1 MPKVVAKSTELVRYN
16 VVTIVCVNSMI
27 LMIINLRYINIK
39 RVIRLSLLILSLST
53 ILTGCAMSPS
63 TGSSQSSDLD
73 ESVDDTATLITKSS
87 STRISDYSQNN
98 QTPEHER
105 TQLHSTAI
113 DRVHYIPGNVPGDM
127 GNLVAI
133 IETDKFGQTNQADS
147 KQHQNKLYLEH
158 PMLSQSTVIDLAD
171 FPTANSETNQ
181 DDLWDRIRSGFK
193 LDHEH
198 PMVKG
203 DLDWYMRHQAYL
215 DRVVDRAQ
223 PYLHFIVEEAEKRNV
238 PMELVL
244 LPVVESAFQPFAYSH
259 GRAAGIWQF
268 IPSTGRMYGLKQN
281 WWYDGRRDVYAST
294 IAAIK
299 FLKALSREFKGDYLL
314 ALAAYNS
321 GAGTVRKAIR
331 KSKRHNRG
339 TDYWSI
345 RRYLPK
351 ETKGYVPKLLAISK
365 IIANP
370 SHHNINLKSVENR
383 PFLQK
388 AIFEGQID
396 LALAAD
402 LAGISLDN
410 MYRYNPGFNRWAT
423 DPKGPNYLL
432 IPENNIE
439 QFNEKLASLPPKKR
453 TRWEKHRIRNGE
465 TLGQIARKYRTTTSV
480 IKQVNKIR
488 GNTIRAGR
496 DLIIPVSVKKFNT
509 YTMTA
514 DVRKK
519 NIQNTK
525 RKGKKT
531 IYRVRGGDTLWDI
544 SRKYGVNVRQLAK
557 WNAMAPRDPL
567 KKGQR
572 LTIWSNKQ
580 KTYSAS
586 RAAPPVNEITRKIN
600 YIVRKGDSLG
610 RIAQKFRVS
619 ISQLRRWNRLPKNRY
634 LQPGQRIKLFIDIT
648 RQSG

>member
-1 MPKVVAKSTELVRYN
+1 MAKSTELIGYN
-16 VVTIVCVNSMI
+16 VVTIVCVKSMI
-27 LMIINLRYINIK
+27 LKIINSSHYSIK
-39 RVIRLSLLILSLST
+39 RLISIPLLSLTFST
-53 ILTGCAMSPS
+53 LLAGCAINPEANSAQS
-63 TGSSQSSDLD
+63 GSLATSI
-73 ESVDDTATLITKSS
+73 DDTATLATKSS
-87 STRISDYSQNN
+87 STRIADYSQIS
-98 QTPEHER
+98 EA
-105 TQLHSTAI
+105 STNPSPQSQPNVN
-113 DRVHYIPGNVPGDM
+113 RVHYIPENVPGDM
-127 GNLVAI
+127 GNLVSI
-133 IETDKFGQTNQADS
+133 VETENFEQAELNQQ
-147 KQHQNKLYLEH
+147 QHKLYLEH
-158 PMLSQSTVIDLAD
+158 PMLSKSSVIDLANY
-171 FPTANSETNQ
+171 PTTNI
-181 DDLWDRIRSGFK
+181 DTNENDLWDRIRSGFT
-193 LDHEH
+193 LDHNH
-198 PMVKG
+198 PIVKG
-203 DLDWYMRHQAYL
+203 DLNWYKKHQAYL

-223 PYLHFIVEEAEKRNV
+223 PYLHFIVEEAEKRGV
-238 PMELVL
+238 PMEMVL
-244 LPVVESAFQPFAYSH
+244 LPIVESAFQPFAYSH

-281 WWYDGRRDVYAST
+281 WWYDGRRDIYASS
-294 IAAIK
+294 IAGLK
-299 FLKALSREFKGDYLL
+299 YLKALSREFKGDYLL

-331 KSKRHNRG
+331 KSKRRNRG

-351 ETKGYVPKLLAISK
+351 ETRGYVPKLLAISK
-365 IIANP
+365 IVANP
-370 SHHNINLKSVENR
+370 ASHNIKLKSVDDR

-388 AIFEGQID
+388 ALFKGQID

-432 IPENNIE
+432 IPVNNIE

-453 TRWEKHRIRNGE
+453 TRWAKHRIRNGQ

-480 IKQVNKIR
+480 IKKVNKIR
-488 GNTIRAGR
+488 GSNIRAGR
-496 DLIIPVSVKKFNT
+496 DLIIPVAVKKFTT

-514 DVRKK
+514 DVRKR

-572 LTIWSNKQ
+572 LTIWSKKQ
-580 KTYSAS
+580 SSYAAS
-586 RAAPPVNEITRKIN
+586 RAAPPSSEITRKIN
-600 YIVRKGDSLG
+600 YIVRRGDSLG